1 MTFWSSLCLIQLDN
15 HFVNGAL
22 QSASFFVHYTQTDRS
37 VIYMEC
43 HEKHSTSRWNEL
55 LFCNGVPKHSD
66 TPWIPTII
74 IVVFTAFHSAES
86 LNPNNRKWLLSTLH
100 PLSSLETWFQE
111 HSYHLIIDSL
121 RWRNSC
127 SMKTPVARY
136 AKFPPFPQKLGQPL
150 GRCFEAHTTLFRR
163 YVISGYDPARLVQ
176 SSEHKNSTVRNR
188 LRIYVCLSGKVVL
201 APEPVSSPCSQWN
214 TMQRVNQLL
223 SMAGGLR
230 WVFRFG

>member
-100 PLSSLETWFQE
+100 PRPTLENRFQE
-111 HSYHLIIDSL
+111 HSYHVIDSL
-121 RWRNSC
+121 RRRNSC
-127 SMKTPVARY
+127 SMKTPVAVMQNFHL
-136 AKFPPFPQKLGQPL
+136 FP
-150 GRCFEAHTTLFRR
+150 
-163 YVISGYDPARLVQ
+163 
-176 SSEHKNSTVRNR
+176 RN
-188 LRIYVCLSGKVVL
+188 
-201 APEPVSSPCSQWN
+201 W
-214 TMQRVNQLL
+214 VN
-223 SMAGGLR
+223 R
-230 WVFRFG
+230 